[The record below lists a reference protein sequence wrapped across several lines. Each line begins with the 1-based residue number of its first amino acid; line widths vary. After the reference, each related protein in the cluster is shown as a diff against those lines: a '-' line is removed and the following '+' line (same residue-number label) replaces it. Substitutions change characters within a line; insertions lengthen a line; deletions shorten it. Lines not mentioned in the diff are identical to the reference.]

1 MAETA
6 ATPWL
11 FGLHE
16 QVAVMGVVP
25 EVARDLQVEMT
36 RPLSKKRTVPAT
48 EVVAVMI
55 WVVPFFG
62 DEAKE
67 RLIVAIPVEI
77 VTVID

>member
-16 QVAVMGVVP
+16 QVAVMGAVP

-36 RPLSKKRTVPAT
+36 RPRSKKRTVPAT

-67 RLIVAIPVEI
+67 SVMVEMPVEM